1 MIQSL
6 WDCLATL
13 LSRGGRPDP
22 HFPEKMQ
29 ISRSNEPITNRE
41 ALGAW
46 SHDAFLDVGDWRLV
60 VRAGLTPCPPS
71 LTRLPARDY
80 FTCAG
85 AVKSRLRRVRSTSWL
100 IQIIARTIPSRTA
113 ASTNHGQV

>member
-13 LSRGGRPDP
+13 LSRVGRHDP
-22 HFPEKMQ
+22 HFPEKKIQ

-41 ALGAW
+41 AFGAW
-46 SHDAFLDVGDWRLV
+46 ILMLLWMLELGCWMLAQDRP
-60 VRAGLTPCPPS
+60 RA
-71 LTRLPARDY
+71 RRRDY
-80 FTCAG
+80 FTCVG

-100 IQIIARTIPSRTA
+100 IQMIARTIPSRTA
-113 ASTNHGQV
+113 ASKNHGQV